1 MVEAIGALG
10 QFSAAS
16 AIDAPPT
23 QTLDARAAALR
34 EPTAADT
41 AAFARA
47 AASQPV
53 GEIQATPPARSDGLS
68 SRLADQA
75 DDLSAHLASLNPMSP
90 GHDVPNSKAG
100 PASTAAKDQM
110 DQAVAQME
118 RAYMLAIETTMI
130 SRGSTEATKIFNTL
144 LKGQ

>member
-1 MVEAIGALG
+1 
-10 QFSAAS
+10 
-16 AIDAPPT
+16 
-23 QTLDARAAALR
+23 
-34 EPTAADT
+34 
-41 AAFARA
+41 
-47 AASQPV
+47 
-53 GEIQATPPARSDGLS
+53 LS

-75 DDLSAHLASLNPMSP
+75 DDLSAHLAALNPMSP
-90 GHDVPNSKAG
+90 SHDVPNSKAG

-110 DQAVAQME
+110 DQAVAHME